1 MLSSNRMP
9 LPIPLTE
16 ESLHEY
22 ALELA
27 RAEARFWLI
36 LEQLGPPPI
45 WRREPGFP
53 ALVLIILEQQV
64 SLASARAAYNRLLN
78 ICPVLTPKEFL
89 ALGDDALHMAGFSR
103 QKTSYC
109 RGLALAIIEGQLE
122 LQSLIGKDDDTVR
135 QELISVKGIG
145 AWTAD
150 IYLLM
155 ALRRPDIW
163 PVLDRALAVAVQRL
177 WKMTQAP
184 SPAELAQMGEDWR
197 PYRAV
202 AARLLWHYYLNNGR
216 LKNGRM

>member
-1 MLSSNRMP
+1 
-9 LPIPLTE
+9 
-16 ESLHEY
+16 
-22 ALELA
+22 
-27 RAEARFWLI
+27 
-36 LEQLGPPPI
+36 
-45 WRREPGFP
+45 
-53 ALVLIILEQQV
+53 
-64 SLASARAAYNRLLN
+64 
-78 ICPVLTPKEFL
+78 
-89 ALGDDALHMAGFSR
+89 MAGFSR

-135 QELISVKGIG
+135 QELIAVKGIG

-163 PVLDRALAVAVQRL
+163 PVQDRALAVAVQRL
-177 WKMTQAP
+177 WKMPNAP
-184 SPAELAQMGEDWR
+184 LPAKLAQMGEDWR